1 MDSLLSEPVLIRAF
15 QRNRTNQGCVCVRV
29 CVCVCV
35 IYYKELTHLTMQ
47 INSKICK
54 VRFVR

>member
-1 MDSLLSEPVLIRAF
+1 MDSLLSEPVLIRSF
-15 QRNRTNQGCVCVRV
+15 QRNRTNQVCVCVCV
-29 CVCVCV
+29 CVYVCV
-35 IYYKELTHLTMQ
+35 IYYKELAHMTIQ

>member
-1 MDSLLSEPVLIRAF
+1 MESLLSEPVLIRAF
-15 QRNRTNQGCVCVRV
+15 QRNRTNQVCVCV

-35 IYYKELTHLTMQ
+35 IYYRELAHMTIQ

>member
-15 QRNRTNQGCVCVRV
+15 QRNRTNQGCVCV
-29 CVCVCV
+29 CVCV
-35 IYYKELTHLTMQ
+35 IYYRELAHMTIQ